1 MENNMDNNNRENE
14 LRSNVARIEEVLHSH
29 ARDCEVDRGLIDMLI
44 DRINL
49 ATRNGF
55 PGLNNCTR
63 KYEVTVTLTVPV
75 EADSEEDARD
85 EFITSYDER
94 LFAVS
99 GEYRYDVRL
108 QGEN

>member
-1 MENNMDNNNRENE
+1 MDNQNDKENE

-29 ARDCEVDRGLIDMLI
+29 ARDCEVERDLIDSLI
-44 DRINL
+44 DQINL

-75 EADSEEDARD
+75 NAASEEDARD
-85 EFITSYDER
+85 KFVTSHDER

-99 GEYRYDVRL
+99 SEYRYDVQL
-108 QGEN
+108 QEEN